1 MSEGIRFTQRTAYKN
16 PTQIIET
23 FLKPHIQNN
32 KNVKRLTLKKFL
44 GFSRGRDRDRILVQ
58 HFRALRRA
66 RTVRSWRFSACT
78 RCLGRWRFH
87 PGFGST
93 FFQDH
98 GPDSGAICRCSG
110 LGPQKISG
118 PFQRGRLLHGF
129 GRVWRRLRTGAAIR
143 TQSFQDLGHHLFHA
157 VHFLIHFLDFQFYVH
172 LRV

>member
-66 RTVRSWRFSACT
+66 RTVRS
-78 RCLGRWRFH
+78 
-87 PGFGST
+87 
-93 FFQDH
+93 
-98 GPDSGAICRCSG
+98 
-110 LGPQKISG
+110 
-118 PFQRGRLLHGF
+118 
-129 GRVWRRLRTGAAIR
+129 
-143 TQSFQDLGHHLFHA
+143 
-157 VHFLIHFLDFQFYVH
+157 
-172 LRV
+172 